1 MERMMKALFVTSVL
15 IFMALGLLLPQG
27 TQALSVGDEAPPFM
41 LQLFKGGVLT
51 LTGLR
56 GKPVVLNFWASW

>member
-1 MERMMKALFVTSVL
+1 MEQKRKSLVVASVL
-15 IFMALGLLLPQG
+15 ILMVLGLLLPEG
-27 TQALSVGDEAPPFM
+27 ARALSLGEEAPPFM
-41 LQLFKGGVLT
+41 LQLFKGGMLT

>member
-1 MERMMKALFVTSVL
+1 MERMRKSLVVASAL
-15 IFMALGLLLPQG
+15 IFMALGPLLPEG
-27 TQALSVGDEAPPFM
+27 AQALSLGEEAPPFM